1 MSTKI
6 LLRMGCKF
14 SITLDQQRPKTPSWF
29 SDKKS
34 IRKSSTDQTVQTNED
49 KASPD
54 AETDED
60 KAAPDAQTVLSSPEQ
75 VNIKTISKK
84 KRASQWKP

>member
-29 SDKKS
+29 SD
-34 IRKSSTDQTVQTNED
+34 RKSMRKNSTDQTVQTEED

-54 AETDED
+54 AET
-60 KAAPDAQTVLSSPEQ
+60 VLSSPEQ
-75 VNIKTISKK
+75 VNVKTISKK
-84 KRASQWKP
+84 KQASQWKP

>member
-29 SDKKS
+29 SDRKS
-34 IRKSSTDQTVQTNED
+34 MRKSSTDQTVQTEED

-54 AETDED
+54 AE
-60 KAAPDAQTVLSSPEQ
+60 TVLSSPEQ

-84 KRASQWKP
+84 KQASQWKP